1 MCGLQDSFK
10 FVKTYYIFD
19 CDGESKIAFDY
30 LQYFLYNGKHCFL
43 SSSIS
48 VIFVL
53 CYAQYFLFI
62 NSLQNIISVSNRNL
76 SSKSVLKIIMPL
88 RIKFRIMSHENVCI
102 GIYMILIIVS
112 STNFSAEII
121 EYFNG
126 CSFTSHPFLIL

>member
-1 MCGLQDSFK
+1 MAT
-10 FVKTYYIFD
+10 VKLPLIIYSIFSTM
-19 CDGESKIAFDY
+19 ENIVS
-30 LQYFLYNGKHCFL
+30 L

-53 CYAQYFLFI
+53 CYAQYFLFM

-76 SSKSVLKIIMPL
+76 SSKICFENNNASSYKISINVE
-88 RIKFRIMSHENVCI
+88 HENVCI

-126 CSFTSHPFLIL
+126 CSFFKSSFSYFVKI